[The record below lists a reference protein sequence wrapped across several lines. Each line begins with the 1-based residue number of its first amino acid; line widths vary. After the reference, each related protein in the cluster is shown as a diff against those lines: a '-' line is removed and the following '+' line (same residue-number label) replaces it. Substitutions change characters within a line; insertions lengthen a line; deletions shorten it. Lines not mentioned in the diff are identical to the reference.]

1 MVKVLFYVRVLRNH
15 NIVIFVF
22 LSFFFFFLYCNLH
35 CLAFLFV
42 NN

>member
-22 LSFFFFFLYCNLH
+22 LSFFFLYCNLH

>member
-22 LSFFFFFLYCNLH
+22 LSFFFFYIVIYI
-35 CLAFLFV
+35 A
-42 NN
+42 

>member
-22 LSFFFFFLYCNLH
+22 LSFFFFLYCNLH